1 MPQQVTTSR
10 LVNTISRAM
19 RRAFDQYQLNFK
31 TITSRARKRF
41 ETRDWHGMQAD
52 STKRLEVYTTAV
64 NQIVERI
71 HELLEERT
79 HSRPVWM
86 AIKAV
91 YSGLIDDRDDWE
103 IAETFFNSVTRR
115 IFTTVGVDNEIE
127 FVDTDYESPPNP
139 AKHLAYHTYER
150 GDSIDSLVSQV
161 LGDLELT
168 LSAETLAREVPRAVA
183 AIQQRLK
190 QFGPEAIAERLEM
203 IRSIFY
209 RGEYAY
215 LIGRIHS
222 MGQVIPL
229 AICLRN
235 TEDQGIVVDAILTE
249 ENDISL
255 LFSFTR
261 SYFHV
266 KVDRPY
272 ELVRFIKT
280 IIPRKRSA
288 EIYISIGYNRHGKT
302 ELFRNAMRHLRKTDD
317 KYILARGQR
326 GMVMTVFT
334 MPSYPVVF
342 KIIKDRFDAP
352 KTCTR
357 QSVIDQYH
365 LVFRHDRAGR
375 LMDAQEYHY
384 MELARHLFSDDLLDK
399 LLEVAAETVFLRGD
413 RVVIKHCYAERRVA
427 PLNLYLQEA
436 DPEACRAAVIDYGQS
451 IKDLAYTNIFP
462 GDLMLKN
469 FGVTRHGRVVFYDY
483 DEISLL
489 TDCTIRELPEDDGLS
504 GSEPWYGVGEKDMF
518 PEEFTYFLGLEPEHK
533 EVFMEHHGDLLGV
546 DFWRTLQRQLRT
558 GHLYHIAPYGDDKRI
573 DHLTTDPSATN
584 HSASKA
590 TNSQP
595 R

>member
-10 LVNTISRAM
+10 LANTISRAM
-19 RRAFDQYQLNFK
+19 RRAFDQYQANFRE
-31 TITSRARKRF
+31 ITSRARNRF
-41 ETRDWHGMQAD
+41 EHRDWHGMQAD
-52 STKRLEVYTTAV
+52 SAERLEVYANAV
-64 NQIVERI
+64 DQIVARI
-71 HELLEERT
+71 HELLEDRT

-91 YSGLIDDRDDWE
+91 YSGLIDERDDWE

-139 AKHLAYHTYER
+139 AKHLAYYTYER

-161 LGDLELT
+161 LGDLEMT
-168 LSAETLAREVPRAVA
+168 LPGDSIAREVPRAVA
-183 AIQQRLK
+183 AIQHRL
-190 QFGPEAIAERLEM
+190 QGFGPGAMAEKLEM
-203 IRSIFY
+203 IRSVFY

-222 MGQVIPL
+222 SGQVLPL

-235 TEDQGIVVDAILTE
+235 TEERGIVVDAVLTK

-266 KVDRPY
+266 QVDRPY

-326 GMVMTVFT
+326 GMVMVVFT

-357 QSVIDQYH
+357 QTVIDQYH

-384 MELARHLFSDDLLDK
+384 MELARHLFSDELLEK
-399 LLEVAAETVFLRGD
+399 LLEVSGNTVFVRED
-413 RVVIKHCYAERRVA
+413 RVVIKHCYAERRVT

-436 DPEACRAAVIDYGQS
+436 EPQAAREAVIDYGQT
-451 IKDLAYTNIFP
+451 IKDLARTNIFP
-462 GDLMLKN
+462 GDLLLKN

-489 TDCTIRELPEDDGLS
+489 TECTIRELPDDDGLS
-504 GSEPWYGVGEKDMF
+504 GSEPWYGVAEKDMF
-518 PEEFTYFLGLEPEHK
+518 PEEFGYFLGLGPEHK
-533 EVFMEHHGDLLGV
+533 ALFVEHHGDLLGV
-546 DFWRTLQRQLRT
+546 EFWRSLQAELRS
-558 GHLYHIAPYGDDKRI
+558 GRLYHITPYGDDKRI
-573 DHLTTDPSATN
+573 DHQPTTYFDAAPRSNGGPAT
-584 HSASKA
+584 
-590 TNSQP
+590 
-595 R
+595 RRV

>member
-1 MPQQVTTSR
+1 VALP
-10 LVNTISRAM
+10 RA
-19 RRAFDQYQLNFK
+19 
-31 TITSRARKRF
+31 
-41 ETRDWHGMQAD
+41 
-52 STKRLEVYTTAV
+52 
-64 NQIVERI
+64 
-71 HELLEERT
+71 
-79 HSRPVWM
+79 
-86 AIKAV
+86 
-91 YSGLIDDRDDWE
+91 
-103 IAETFFNSVTRR
+103 
-115 IFTTVGVDNEIE
+115 IE
-127 FVDTDYESPPNP
+127 FVDTDFESPPNP
-139 AKHLAYHTYER
+139 AKQPAYHTYER

-161 LGDLELT
+161 LGDLEIT
-168 LSAETLAREVPRAVA
+168 LPSETIAREVPRTVR
-183 AIQQRLK
+183 AIQRRLK
-190 QFGPEAIAERLEM
+190 RIGPRAMAEKLEM
-203 IRSIFY
+203 IRSVFY

-222 MGQVIPL
+222 GKHILPL

-235 TEDQGIVVDAILTE
+235 TEDQGIVVDAVLTE

-266 KVDRPY
+266 EVDRPY

-317 KYILARGQR
+317 QYVLAQGQQ
-326 GMVMTVFT
+326 GMVMVVFT

-384 MELARHLFSDDLLDK
+384 MELARHLFSDA
-399 LLEVAAETVFLRGD
+399 LLEKLHRVAAETVFLRGD
-413 RVVIKHCYAERRVA
+413 RVVIKHCYAERRVV
-427 PLNLYLQEA
+427 PLNLYLQGA
-436 DPEACRAAVIDYGQS
+436 DPDAARAAVIDYGQT

-489 TDCTIRELPEDDGLS
+489 TDCSIRELPEDDGLS

-518 PEEFTYFLGLEPEHK
+518 PEEFTYFLGLKPEHK
-533 EVFMEHHGDLLGV
+533 DVFMEHHGDLLGV
-546 DFWRTLQRQLRT
+546 DYWQNLQRELKT
-558 GHLYHIAPYGDDKRI
+558 GRLFHITPYGDDKRI
-573 DHLTTDPSATN
+573 DHQG
-584 HSASKA
+584 ASTSETVA
-590 TNSQP
+590 S
-595 R
+595 RHRA

>member
-10 LVNTISRAM
+10 LANVISRAM
-19 RRAFDQYQLNFK
+19 RRAFDQYQDNFK
-31 TITSRARKRF
+31 QITQRARQRF
-41 ETRDWHGMQAD
+41 EQCDWHGMQAD
-52 STKRLEVYTTAV
+52 SAERLEVYTDMV
-64 NQIVERI
+64 DQIVVRI
-71 HELLEERT
+71 RELLEERT
-79 HSRPVWM
+79 NSRPVWM

-91 YSGLIDDRDDWE
+91 YSGLIDERDDWE

-127 FVDTDYESPPNP
+127 FVDTDYESPPNLP
-139 AKHLAYHTYER
+139 KQPAYHTYER

-161 LGDLELT
+161 LGNLEIT
-168 LSAETLAREVPRAVA
+168 LSDETIAREIPRTVK
-183 AIQQRLK
+183 AIQRRLK
-190 QFGPEAIAERLEM
+190 HFGPQAMVERLEI
-203 IRSIFY
+203 IRSVFY
-209 RGEYAY
+209 RDEYAY
-215 LIGRIHS
+215 LIGRVYSGEH
-222 MGQVIPL
+222 VLPL

-235 TEDQGIVVDAILTE
+235 TPTQGIVVDAVLLE
-249 ENDISL
+249 ENDISR

-266 KVDRPY
+266 QVDRPY

-280 IIPRKRSA
+280 IIPRKRAA

-317 KYILARGQR
+317 KYVLARGQR
-326 GMVMTVFT
+326 GMVMVVFT

-384 MELARHLFSDDLLDK
+384 MELARHLFSSSLLEK
-399 LLEVAAETVFLRGD
+399 LLNVAAETVFVRGD
-413 RVVIKHCYAERRVA
+413 RVVIKHCYAERRVV

-436 DPEACRAAVIDYGQS
+436 DAEAARAAVIEYGQV

-489 TDCTIRELPEDDGLS
+489 TDCSIRELPEDDGLS

-518 PEEFTYFLGLEPEHK
+518 PEEFTYFLGLEPDHK
-533 EVFMEHHGDLLGV
+533 KVFIEHHGDLLGV
-546 DFWRTLQRQLRT
+546 SFWRNLQRELKA
-558 GHLYHIAPYGDDKRI
+558 GKLYHIAPYGDEKRI
-573 DHLTTDPSATN
+573 DHQANARPLRGVPNFVVID
-584 HSASKA
+584 
-590 TNSQP
+590 
-595 R
+595 RDG